1 MEVFQCE
8 LQLFNIAEPLLFAG
22 GLDPGVQVH
31 LDNGEPVGLRWVN
44 LQETATHTCVFV
56 GAARSVRA
64 YAATEFDLPPAK
76 VLTEFL
82 EFLSGRLAVLLDGSF
97 GAAPGHKL
105 LVVLNDLSGVG
116 RRVATGGVQVVFWNV
131 KR

>member
-1 MEVFQCE
+1 M
-8 LQLFNIAEPLLFAG
+8 
-22 GLDPGVQVH
+22 
-31 LDNGEPVGLRWVN
+31 
-44 LQETATHTCVFV
+44 FV

-64 YAATEFDLPPAK
+64 YTATEFDLPPAK

-116 RRVATGGVQVVFWNV
+116 RRVATGGVQVVVTGELGSDVYRQSIADRISEKNASEVMRSMSRVAWILGDDP
-131 KR
+131 R